1 MWTASDYLHMSR
13 ALQIAWRGLYS
24 TDPNPRV
31 GCVIVKDDIVL
42 AEGWHLKTGQPH
54 AEIEALKNINE
65 KNVSVNAIGAT
76 CYVSLEPCVHHGRTS
91 PCTEALIAAG
101 IKKVVAATIDP
112 NPLVAGKGMRQLNA
126 AGIETTS
133 GLMEI
138 QARELNPGFE
148 MRMKHG
154 CPFVRCKLAMS
165 LDGKTALANGDSYW
179 ISSEEAR
186 MDVQK
191 LRARCSAVM
200 TGVRTVIEDDPSMN
214 VRSPEAFGW
223 TAEKWAENGRQPL
236 RVILDSRLDIP
247 VDAKILNLPG
257 DVIIFH
263 ASEDKEKKNKLA
275 NIGVELIA
283 VDAKRGAE
291 FFKYVLTYLAKEKEI
306 NEILLEAGST
316 LSGEM
321 LQASFIDELIIYLAP
336 SLLGQDA
343 KGLFQLPMINDMS
356 DRVALNFSDVRTIGK
371 DIRIKATIKPTRII
385 GQV

>member
-13 ALQIAWRGLYS
+13 ALQIARRGLYS

-42 AEGWHLKTGQPH
+42 AEGWHLKAGQAH
-54 AEIEALKNINE
+54 AEIVALKNISENNALE
-65 KNVSVNAIGAT
+65 NVTGAT
-76 CYVSLEPCVHHGRTS
+76 CYVTLEPCAHHGRTL

-112 NPLVAGKGMRQLNA
+112 NPLVAGKGMQQLNA

-154 CPFVRCKLAMS
+154 RPFVRCKLAMS
-165 LDGKTALANGDSYW
+165 LDGKTALHNGDSNW
-179 ISSEEAR
+179 ISSEESR

-191 LRARCSAVM
+191 LRASSSAVM
-200 TGVRTVIEDDPSMN
+200 TGARTVIEDDPSMN

-223 TAEKWAENGRQPL
+223 TAEEWEENGKQPL

-247 VDAKILNLPG
+247 VDAKILTLPG

-263 ASEDKEKKNKLA
+263 ASEDEEKKNKLE
-275 NIGVELIA
+275 NIGVELVA
-283 VDAKRGAE
+283 VDVKRGVE
-291 FFKYVLTYLAKEKEI
+291 FYQYVLNYLAKEKEI
-306 NEILLEAGST
+306 NEILLETGST

-321 LQASFIDELIIYLAP
+321 LQAGFIDEVIIYLAP
-336 SLLGQDA
+336 TLLGQDA
-343 KGLFQLPMINDMS
+343 KGLFQLPMIEDMS
-356 DRVALNFSDVRTIGK
+356 DRVVLNFSDIRTIGQ
-371 DIRIKATIKPTRII
+371 DIRIKATINRPE
-385 GQV
+385 